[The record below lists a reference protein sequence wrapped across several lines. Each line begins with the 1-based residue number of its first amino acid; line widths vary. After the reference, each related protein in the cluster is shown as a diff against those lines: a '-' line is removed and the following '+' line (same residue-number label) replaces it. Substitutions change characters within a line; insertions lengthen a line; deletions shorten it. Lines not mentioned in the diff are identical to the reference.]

1 MDTTLLKHLG
11 AALYVCEGTKARRDY
26 RTKNG
31 FIYSI
36 ELTNSNPKII
46 QLFSRFLRDII
57 GADWSR
63 VKGQIFT
70 YPDLDEKILK
80 EFWVESSSIPINQF
94 QKSITLKAK
103 LNKFKPSPYGTFKMR
118 YSCKKDFEKLNEII
132 EDLWKVSEIN

>member
-1 MDTTLLKHLG
+1 LNLWNTHAIIARMDTTLLKHLG

-63 VKGQIFT
+63 VKGQIFKRV
-70 YPDLDEKILK
+70 LGGI
-80 EFWVESSSIPINQF
+80 IIN
-94 QKSITLKAK
+94 T
-103 LNKFKPSPYGTFKMR
+103 
-118 YSCKKDFEKLNEII
+118 D
-132 EDLWKVSEIN
+132 